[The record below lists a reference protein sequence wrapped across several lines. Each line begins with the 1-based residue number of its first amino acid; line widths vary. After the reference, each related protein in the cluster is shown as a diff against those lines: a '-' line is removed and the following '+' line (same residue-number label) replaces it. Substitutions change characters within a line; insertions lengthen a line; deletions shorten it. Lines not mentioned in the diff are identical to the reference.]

1 MAEKTIVFGLATY
14 KGIVAGVHLQSVTY
28 TETAS
33 PAEATAEDGNIEQID
48 YYAKK
53 KTIQCQGNVTAYIG
67 EVHPEIPTLSVGGEL
82 TVGED
87 TFTIESIILT
97 ESVNGHKTAQIN
109 GTSPVKSSEG

>member
-33 PAEATAEDGNIEQID
+33 SAEATAEDGNIEQID

-53 KTIQCQGNVTAYIG
+53 KTIQCQGNVTADNAFA
-67 EVHPEIPTLSVGGEL
+67 LSVGGEL